1 MTLFWMVKN
10 SLEWERKG
18 QQDEEYLDEYEE
30 EWVTK

>member
-10 SLEWERKG
+10 SLEWNRKG
-18 QQDEEYLDEYEE
+18 QGDEYEE